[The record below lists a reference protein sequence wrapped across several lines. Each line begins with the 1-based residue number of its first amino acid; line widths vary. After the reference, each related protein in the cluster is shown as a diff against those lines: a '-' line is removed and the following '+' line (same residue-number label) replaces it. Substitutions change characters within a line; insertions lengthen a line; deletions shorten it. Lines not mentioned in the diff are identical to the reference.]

1 MTIVESD
8 NHRLTLLQASISSA
22 LIQDIPM
29 SDMLRLSAQA
39 LVDHLDAA
47 FARIWTLNESENVL
61 ELRASAGMY
70 THINGPHS
78 VVPVGE
84 YKIGKIAQERT
95 PHLTNSV
102 IGDPR
107 VHDQEWARR
116 ESMVSFAGYP
126 LVVKDKLVG
135 VLAMFSRKALPEA
148 ALDALAI
155 VSKYIGLAI
164 HKKRIEESLVDRDLR
179 LRSALNQKNA
189 YLAVLY
195 KVVTAAGAGSA
206 EDSIK
211 ATLEAVCDL
220 TGWSVG
226 HSYLIDLTDGGKFL
240 SSTQWVLKRPDLQS
254 FKKATEETELRI
266 TEGLPGMIFAAGKAV
281 WLSDL
286 TDPASFR
293 RGKSAK
299 AAGLAFAFGLPVR
312 VGPAIV
318 AILEF
323 FSDSPVRRDA
333 DLENLMVQVSTI
345 LGRAFERKEAD
356 DILLQSEERHRVL
369 AETASDAIVTID
381 EKGEIVYANPS
392 TARVFGHAP
401 RELLG
406 RNVTILMPGSLQNRH
421 SHAFKRHVETG
432 ERHMSWD
439 RVELTAEHQS
449 GRLFPIDLS
458 LAESNLGGKKFFT
471 GIIRDVTERKDAEAA
486 LHKLSG
492 RLLRLQDEERRKIAR
507 ELHDSVGQL
516 LAAISMNIGVIQSQS
531 RNLDSRGAKAIG
543 ENAHLV
549 QQVSDEIRTLS
560 HLLHPPLLEIAGLDS
575 ALRWYVDGFSERSK
589 IKVDL
594 EIPADLQRLSQETEL
609 AIFRIVQECL
619 TNIHRHSNAERAAI
633 CLRKDGRH
641 LTVEIQDYGTGI
653 SDEKQRQLAGS
664 GGGVGFAGMRERLR
678 ELGGTLEIESDE
690 KGTLIRAS
698 FPAESAPD
706 HSVRDVDKQVP

>member
-1 MTIVESD
+1 
-8 NHRLTLLQASISSA
+8 
-22 LIQDIPM
+22 
-29 SDMLRLSAQA
+29 MLRLSAQA

-47 FARIWTLNESENVL
+47 FARIWTLSESENVL
-61 ELRASAGMY
+61 QLRASAGMY
-70 THINGPHS
+70 THIDGAHS
-78 VVPVGE
+78 IVPVGK
-84 YKIGKIAQERT
+84 YKIGQIAQERT

-126 LVVKDKLVG
+126 LVVKDNLVG
-135 VLAMFSRKALPEA
+135 VLAMFSRRALPDA

-164 HKKRIEESLVDRDLR
+164 HKKRIEERLVDRDLR

-189 YLAVLY
+189 YLDVLY
-195 KVVTAAGAGSA
+195 KVVTAAGVGSA

-211 ATLEAVCDL
+211 ATIEAVCDL
-220 TGWSVG
+220 TDWSVG
-226 HSYLIDLTDGGKFL
+226 HSYLIDQNDGGTFV
-240 SSTQWVLKRPDLQS
+240 SSTQWVLKRPGLET
-254 FKKATEETELRI
+254 FKKGTEETELRI
-266 TEGLPGMIFAAGKAV
+266 KEGLPGIIVAAGKPI
-281 WLSDL
+281 WL
-286 TDPASFR
+286 TDLGDPAIFPR
-293 RGKSAK
+293 AQSAK
-299 AAGLAFAFGLPVR
+299 AAGLTFAFGLPVW
-312 VGPAIV
+312 VGPDIV
-318 AILEF
+318 AVLEF
-323 FSDSPVRRDA
+323 FSDSPVTPDL

-345 LGRAFERKEAD
+345 LGTAFERKKAH

-381 EKGEIVYANPS
+381 EKGDIVYANPS
-392 TARVFGHAP
+392 TARMFGHAT
-401 RELLG
+401 REILG
-406 RNVTILMPGSLQNRH
+406 RNVTILMPSSFQHRH
-421 SHAFKRHVETG
+421 SHAFNRHVETG

-439 RVELTAEHQS
+439 RVELTAQHQS

-458 LAESNLGGKKFFT
+458 LAKSNFEGKKFFT
-471 GIIRDVTERKDAEAA
+471 GIIRDVSERKDAEAA
-486 LHKLSG
+486 LQKLSAQ
-492 RLLRLQDEERRKIAR
+492 LLRLQDEERRKIAR

-531 RNLDSRGAKAIG
+531 RNLDSHGAKAIE

-549 QQVSDEIRTLS
+549 RQVSDEIRTLS

-594 EIPADLQRLSQETEL
+594 KIPSDFQRPSEGTEL

-619 TNIHRHSNAERAAI
+619 TNIHRHSGSERAAI
-633 CLRKDGRH
+633 VLHNDGAH
-641 LTVEIQDYGTGI
+641 LTVEIQDHGRGI
-653 SDEKQRQLAGS
+653 PNEKQKQLAGS

-678 ELGGTLEIESDE
+678 ELGGALEIESTE
-690 KGTLIRAS
+690 KGTLIRAK
-698 FPAESAPD
+698 FPAE
-706 HSVRDVDKQVP
+706 R

>member
-1 MTIVESD
+1 
-8 NHRLTLLQASISSA
+8 
-22 LIQDIPM
+22 M

-47 FARIWTLNESENVL
+47 FARIWTLNESENIL

-70 THINGPHS
+70 THINGAHS
-78 VVPVGE
+78 RVPVGK
-84 YKIGKIAQERT
+84 YKIGQIAQERT

-107 VHDQEWARR
+107 VHDQEWARQ
-116 ESMVSFAGYP
+116 ESMVSFAEYP
-126 LVVKDKLVG
+126 LIVKDQLVG
-135 VLAMFSRKALPEA
+135 VLAMFSKRALPDA

-155 VSKYIGLAI
+155 VSKYIGLGI
-164 HKKRIEESLVDRDLR
+164 HKKRIEESLIDRDIR

-195 KVVTAAGAGSA
+195 KVVTAAGVSSA

-220 TGWSVG
+220 TDWSVG
-226 HSYLIDLTDGGKFL
+226 HSYLIDENDGSRFV
-240 SSTQWVLKRPDLQS
+240 SRTQWVLKRSGLES

-266 TEGLPGMIFAAGKAV
+266 TEGLPGMIFAAGKPV
-281 WLSDL
+281 WLTGL
-286 TDPASFR
+286 ADPGIFPRA
-293 RGKSAK
+293 KSAK
-299 AAGLAFAFGLPVR
+299 EASLTFAFGLPVR
-312 VGPAIV
+312 VGPDIV

-323 FSDSPVRRDA
+323 FSESPVRTDL

-345 LGRAFERKEAD
+345 LGRAFERKKAD
-356 DILLQSEERHRVL
+356 NVLLQSEERHRVL

-381 EKGEIVYANPS
+381 EKGDIVYANPS
-392 TARVFGHAP
+392 TGRMFGHAT

-406 RNVTILMPGSLQNRH
+406 RNVTILMPGSFQRSH
-421 SHAFKRHVETG
+421 SHAFNLHVETG
-432 ERHMSWD
+432 ERHMNWD
-439 RVELTAEHQS
+439 RVELTAQHQS

-486 LHKLSG
+486 LQKLSAQ
-492 RLLRLQDEERRKIAR
+492 LLRLQDEERRKIAR

-516 LAAISMNIGVIQSQS
+516 LAAISMNIGIIQPQS
-531 RNLDSRGAKAIG
+531 RSLDSRGARAIE
-543 ENAHLV
+543 ENVHLV
-549 QQVSDEIRTLS
+549 RQVSDEIRTIS

-594 EIPADLQRLSQETEL
+594 EIPTGFQRLSQETEL

-619 TNIHRHSNAERAAI
+619 TNIHRHSGAERAAI
-633 CLRKDGRH
+633 SLRHDGSH
-641 LTVEIQDYGTGI
+641 LTVEIQDRGRGI
-653 SDEKQRQLAGS
+653 SHEKQKQLTGS

-678 ELGGTLEIESDE
+678 ELGGTLEIESSG
-690 KGTLIRAS
+690 KGSLIRAS
-698 FPAESAPD
+698 FPIK
-706 HSVRDVDKQVP
+706 R

>member
-1 MTIVESD
+1 MVESE
-8 NHRLTLLQASISSA
+8 NHRLALLQTSISSV

-29 SDMLRLSAQA
+29 SEMLRLSAQA
-39 LVDHLDAA
+39 LVEHLDAA

-70 THINGPHS
+70 THINGAHS
-78 VVPVGE
+78 IVPVGK
-84 YKIGKIAQERT
+84 YKIGEIAQERM

-126 LVVKDKLVG
+126 LLVKDKLVG
-135 VLAMFSRKALPEA
+135 VLAMFSRRALPGA
-148 ALDALAI
+148 ALNELAT
-155 VSKYIGLAI
+155 VSKYIGLGI
-164 HKKRIEESLVDRDLR
+164 YKKRIEESLVDRDIR

-189 YLAVLY
+189 YLDVLY
-195 KVVTAAGAGSA
+195 KVVTVAGVGSA

-211 ATLEAVCDL
+211 ATLDAVCDL

-226 HSYLIDLTDGGKFL
+226 HSYLIDQNDGSRFI
-240 SSTQWVLKRPDLQS
+240 SSTQWILKRPGLET
-254 FKKATEETELRI
+254 FKTATEETVLRI
-266 TEGLPGMIFAAGKAV
+266 TEGLPGMVLAAGKPV

-286 TDPASFR
+286 ADPGISLRA
-293 RGKSAK
+293 KSAK
-299 AAGLAFAFGLPVR
+299 TAGLTFAFGLPVR
-312 VGPAIV
+312 VGPDTV

-323 FSDSPVRRDA
+323 FSDFPVQTDL

-345 LGRAFERKEAD
+345 LGRAFERKKAN

-369 AETASDAIVTID
+369 AETASDAIVSID
-381 EKGEIVYANPS
+381 ENGDIVYVNPS
-392 TARVFGHAP
+392 TARMFGHET

-406 RNVTILMPGSLQNRH
+406 RNVTMLMPGSFQH
-421 SHAFKRHVETG
+421 SHSRAFKTHVETG
-432 ERHMSWD
+432 VRHMSWD
-439 RVELTAEHQS
+439 RVELTAQHRS
-449 GRLFPIDLS
+449 GRPFPIDLS

-486 LHKLSG
+486 LHKLSAQ
-492 RLLRLQDEERRKIAR
+492 LLRLQDEERRKIAR

-531 RNLDSRGAKAIG
+531 RNLDSRGAKAIE

-549 QQVSDEIRTLS
+549 RQVSDEIRTLS

-589 IKVDL
+589 IRVDL
-594 EIPADLQRLSQETEL
+594 EISTDFKRLPQETEL

-619 TNIHRHSNAERAAI
+619 TNIHRHSGAEKATI
-633 CLRKDGRH
+633 NLRNDSDH
-641 LTVEIQDYGTGI
+641 LTLEIQDWGRGF
-653 SDEKQRQLAGS
+653 SDEKMVQLRGA

-678 ELGGTLEIESDE
+678 ELGGALEIESTGN
-690 KGTLIRAS
+690 GTLIRAN
-698 FPAESAPD
+698 FP
-706 HSVRDVDKQVP
+706 V